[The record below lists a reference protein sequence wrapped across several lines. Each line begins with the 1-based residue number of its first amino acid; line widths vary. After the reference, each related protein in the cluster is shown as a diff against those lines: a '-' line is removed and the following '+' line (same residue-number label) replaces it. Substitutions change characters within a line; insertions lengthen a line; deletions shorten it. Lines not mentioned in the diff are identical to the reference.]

1 MLRRTARRNRK
12 QLSLNLNIQTARRF
26 DRRAV
31 LLLGNDRQRC
41 RFSCGWDGG
50 SRFAGWVVRN
60 KGGASP
66 APTEARHEFK
76 RGWAILC

>member
-1 MLRRTARRNRK
+1 MRRRMGRLSRK
-12 QLSLNLNIQTARRF
+12 RLSLNLNIQTARRF

-66 APTEARHEFK
+66 APTEARYVFE
-76 RGWAILC
+76 RDLGDLG